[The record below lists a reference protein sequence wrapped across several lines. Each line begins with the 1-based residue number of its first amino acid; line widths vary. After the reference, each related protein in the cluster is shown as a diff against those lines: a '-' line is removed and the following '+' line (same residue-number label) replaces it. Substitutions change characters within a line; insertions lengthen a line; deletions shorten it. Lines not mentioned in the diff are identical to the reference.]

1 MTSGITIGNSGIASD
16 VTKATPAHATPH
28 PTVANATQAGSVPV
42 RSKAHPN
49 PAVATSPRIRFRSA

>member
-16 VTKATPAHATPH
+16 ITKATPVHATPH

-42 RSKAHPN
+42 
-49 PAVATSPRIRFRSA
+49 